1 LPKHRGPSRRL
12 KWRSLSLLAEP
23 VTIHCEEDS
32 TREMNRW
39 WEHVRIHG
47 RHLVTR
53 ESRAK
58 TIESDGRVM
67 KIIGVPSRKIDNFG
81 PEMIETKRTSF
92 CVSSV
97 QAA

>member
-1 LPKHRGPSRRL
+1 M
-12 KWRSLSLLAEP
+12 
-23 VTIHCEEDS
+23 TIHCEDDS

-39 WEHVRIHG
+39 WEHVRIDG
-47 RHLVTR
+47 RHLVAR
-53 ESRAK
+53 ESHAK
-58 TIESDGRVM
+58 TIESDVRMM

-81 PEMIETKRTSF
+81 PEMIETKRTSL